1 MYLFPAIDLIGGQAV
16 RLVKGDYNQK
26 TVYSNSPVE
35 VAKGFFEAGAEYLH
49 VVDLDGAK
57 SGNTDNISVIADIIK
72 ESGLKVEVG
81 GGIRSEEVIKKYIDA
96 GVYRVILGTV
106 AVTDPDF
113 CREMTKKYGD
123 KIAVGV
129 DIKDGL
135 VAIKGWTQV
144 ADKTCFDFCK
154 ELEEMGVKTVICT
167 DISKDGLLSGTN
179 LELYRELQGKFN
191 IDFTA
196 SGGVSSLEDI
206 KALMQIGVY
215 GAILGQ
221 ALYTG
226 DVDLKEAVALTKG
239 GEAK

>member
-1 MYLFPAIDLIGGQAV
+1 MYLFPAIDLIGGEAV
-16 RLVKGDYNQK
+16 RLVKGDYSQK
-26 TVYSNSPVE
+26 TVYSSSPVE
-35 VAKGFFEAGAEYLH
+35 VAKSFYEKGAEFLH

-81 GGIRSEEVIKKYIDA
+81 GGIRSEEVIKKYISI

-106 AVTDPDF
+106 AVENPDF
-113 CREMTKKYGD
+113 CREMARKYGD

-129 DIKDGL
+129 DIKDGF
-135 VAIKGWTQV
+135 VAIKGWTET
-144 ADKTCFDFCK
+144 ANKTCFDFCK
-154 ELEEMGVKTVICT
+154 ELEEMGVDTVICT

-191 IDFTA
+191 INFTA
-196 SGGVSSLEDI
+196 SGGVTSLEDI
-206 KALMQIGVY
+206 KALKEIGVY
-215 GAILGQ
+215 GAILGK

-226 DVDLKEAVALTKG
+226 NIDLKEAVALTK
-239 GEAK
+239 EAK

>member
-1 MYLFPAIDLIGGQAV
+1 MYLFPAIDLIDGQAV
-16 RLVKGDYNQK
+16 RLVKGDYNRK
-26 TVYSNSPVE
+26 TVYSSSPVE
-35 VAKGFFEAGAEYLH
+35 VAKGFKEAGAEYLH

-57 SGNTDNISVIADIIK
+57 SGNTDNISVIADIIR

-81 GGIRSEEVIKKYIDA
+81 GGIRSEEVIRKYIDA

-106 AVTDPDF
+106 AAENPDF
-113 CREMTKKYGD
+113 CREMTAKYGE

-129 DIKDGL
+129 DIKDGF
-135 VAIKGWTQV
+135 VAIKGWTELSAV
-144 ADKTCFDFCK
+144 TCFDFCK
-154 ELEEMGVKTVICT
+154 TLEEMGVKTVICT

-206 KALMQIGVY
+206 KALMEIGVY
-215 GAILGQ
+215 GAILGK

-226 DVDLKEAVALTKG
+226 DVDLKEAVALTEG
-239 GEAK
+239 GHA

>member
-16 RLVKGDYNQK
+16 RLVKGDYSKK

-35 VAKGFFEAGAEYLH
+35 VAKSFYKAGAEYLH

-72 ESGLKVEVG
+72 ESGLKAEVG

-106 AVTDPDF
+106 AVTNPEF
-113 CREMTKKYGD
+113 CKEMTAKYGD

-129 DIKDGL
+129 DIKDGF

-179 LELYRELQGKFN
+179 LELYKELQSKFN

-206 KALMQIGVY
+206 KALMEIGVY
-215 GAILGQ
+215 GAILGK

-226 DVDLKEAVALTKG
+226 DVNLKEAVALTKG
-239 GEAK
+239 GIVK